1 MPLVQQM
8 GEVINLR
15 GQIVQFRTKDGNIEL
30 PAIRTGIKDTETLIQ
45 NTQGIAGVGR
55 IVIGIVTL
63 ALSKAGFKICE
74 KR

>member
-8 GEVINLR
+8 GEVINLTE
-15 GQIVQFRTKDGNIEL
+15 QIVKLRNTYGYKEL
-30 PAIRTGIKDTETLIQ
+30 PAVRTGIKDTETLIQ

-63 ALSKAGFKICE
+63 AFSKAGFKICE
-74 KR
+74 ER